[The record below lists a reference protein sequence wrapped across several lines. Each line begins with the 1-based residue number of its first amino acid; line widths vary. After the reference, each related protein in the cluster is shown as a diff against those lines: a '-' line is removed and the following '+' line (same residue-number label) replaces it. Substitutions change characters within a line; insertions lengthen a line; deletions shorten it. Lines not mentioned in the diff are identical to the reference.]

1 MTSLIRALGIEGLEI
16 GNIERFSNRRAR
28 QRSFRNRRIGL
39 GIGELGFRIM
49 KTRKYRFRNRR
60 TREYRFRN
68 RKTREYRFRNRSRE
82 YRFRNRITREYRF
95 RNRKTREYR
104 FRNRRTK
111 ILIIQ
116 ATKCRLR
123 NRIIRY

>member
-49 KTRKYRFRNRR
+49 KTRKYRFRNKR

-68 RKTREYRFRNRSRE
+68 KRTRE

>member
-1 MTSLIRALGIEGLEI
+1 MTSLIRALGIGGLEI

-95 RNRKTREYR
+95 RNR
-104 FRNRRTK
+104 RTK